1 MTAFRKRWQAPGI
14 AAIRDDGNVKVVMF
28 MSEAARLSWLSG
40 ARRAQQ
46 NAPPDPL
53 PHDTVSIYT
62 DGSAIPRKLGHPPPP
77 AGYGLK
83 AITGGTG
90 PEHDGGRE
98 LYEECGQINAR
109 SSEHPHVL
117 TTTSN
122 LAELV
127 AFTRAVDWAHANRL
141 AFGQPVCIR
150 YDSMYAAHIAT
161 GIWKAKKH
169 KPMAQAA
176 RQAWARLKRSKEGRA
191 WMKHVRGH
199 TGNQWNERAD
209 RLAGQGRGG
218 KSVKRY
224 FDG

>member
-1 MTAFRKRWQAPGI
+1 MYSTGRNSQLE
-14 AAIRDDGNVKVVMF
+14 
-28 MSEAARLSWLSG
+28 SEHS
-40 ARRAQQ
+40 
-46 NAPPDPL
+46 
-53 PHDTVSIYT
+53 
-62 DGSAIPRKLGHPPPP
+62 
-77 AGYGLK
+77 
-83 AITGGTG
+83 
-90 PEHDGGRE
+90 

-109 SSEHPHVL
+109 SREHPHVL

-141 AFGQPVCIR
+141 ACGKPICIR

-199 TGNQWNERAD
+199 TGNQWNEHAD
-209 RLAGQGRGG
+209 SLAGQGRGG

-224 FDG
+224 FGG

>member
-1 MTAFRKRWQAPGI
+1 MRVDGRTKVGVGASAAVRRSRVSNRISNRGTDWLHIPALPLCPPSLVRGCEQERKQ
-14 AAIRDDGNVKVVMF
+14 VV
-28 MSEAARLSWLSG
+28 SLLG
-40 ARRAQQ
+40 
-46 NAPPDPL
+46 
-53 PHDTVSIYT
+53 
-62 DGSAIPRKLGHPPPP
+62 PRKLGAPPPP

-83 AITGGTG
+83 AVTGGTG
-90 PEHDGGRE
+90 PEHDGGRA

-141 AFGQPVCIR
+141 AFGKPVCIR

-169 KPMAQAA
+169 KPMARAA

-209 RLAGQGRGG
+209 RLADQGRGG